1 MDTFTIFIIGLGGLG
16 WVAVT
21 LLISEL
27 NRVNEINKRKE
38 IDNRFDNLDLA
49 HMRMYEEITQDLG
62 NWREEIDHRLRKIEI
77 GHKKQITGKS
87 K

>member
-16 WVAVT
+16 WIAVT

-27 NRVNEINKRKE
+27 NKVNEINKRKE

-49 HMRMYEEITQDLG
+49 HMRVLEDITRDLAD
-62 NWREEIDHRLRKIEI
+62 WREEMNIRLRKIEI
-77 GHKKQITGKS
+77 ERKKQITGKS

>member
-38 IDNRFDNLDLA
+38 IDNRFDSLDLS
-49 HMRMYEEITQDLG
+49 HMRVLEDITRDLAD
-62 NWREEIDHRLRKIEI
+62 WREEMNIRLRKIEI